1 MELRV
6 LRYFLMVAREENITK
21 AANLLHVTQ
30 PTLSRQ
36 MMQLEDELGVKLFS
50 RGKYHIVLTDD
61 GMLLKR
67 RAQEII
73 DLADKTA
80 REFSRDEE
88 PLNGEI
94 AVGCGETRNMT
105 FLSRKM
111 ADFRQMHPLVHFS
124 VYSAIADD
132 IKERIESGI
141 VDIGLF
147 MEPVDIGR
155 YEFIRLPTKERWG
168 VLVHANSPLAQ
179 KAYVTAGDL
188 AGVPLLIGQR
198 ALVQNELANW
208 FGDVYEKVEIAAT
221 YNLILNAANMVK
233 NGLGAAMC
241 FSLDICYD
249 DLKFIP
255 LFPTLETGAVLA
267 WKKNQIF
274 SKSAGAFIDFIKN
287 AQQ

>member
-6 LRYFLMVAREENITK
+6 LKYFLMVAREENITK

-36 MMQLEDELGVKLFS
+36 MMQLEEELGVKLFS

-73 DLADKTA
+73 DLVDKTA
-80 REFSRDEE
+80 QEFSRDEE

-111 ADFRQMHPLVHFS
+111 ADFRQIHPMVHFS

-132 IKERIESGI
+132 IKERIEKGI

-155 YEFIRLPTKERWG
+155 YEFIRLPVKERWG
-168 VLVHANSPLAQ
+168 VLVRGDSPLAG
-179 KAYVTAGDL
+179 KDRVTAQDL
-188 AGVPLLIGQR
+188 KNVPLLIGQR

-208 FGDVYEKVEIAAT
+208 FGDIYEKVEIAST
-221 YNLILNAANMVK
+221 FNLILNAANMVK

-241 FSLDICYD
+241 FSLDIFYD
-249 DLKFIP
+249 NLKFIP
-255 LFPTLETGAVLA
+255 LFPELETGSVVA

-274 SKSAGAFIDFIKN
+274 SKAAAAFIDYIRN
-287 AQQ
+287 TM

>member
-6 LRYFLMVAREENITK
+6 LKYFLMVAREENITK

-36 MMQLEDELGVKLFS
+36 MMQLEEELGVKLFS

-73 DLADKTA
+73 DLVDKTA
-80 REFSRDEE
+80 QEFSRDEE

-111 ADFRQMHPLVHFS
+111 ADFRQIHPMVHFS

-132 IKERIESGI
+132 IKERIEKGI
-141 VDIGLF
+141 VDVGLF

-155 YEFIRLPTKERWG
+155 YEFIRLPVKERWG
-168 VLVHANSPLAQ
+168 VLVRGDSPLAG
-179 KAYVTAGDL
+179 KDRVTAQDL
-188 AGVPLLIGQR
+188 KNVPLLIGQR

-208 FGDVYEKVEIAAT
+208 FGDIYEKVEIAST
-221 YNLILNAANMVK
+221 FNLILNAANMVK

-241 FSLDICYD
+241 FSLDISYD
-249 DLKFIP
+249 NLKFSP
-255 LFPTLETGAVLA
+255 LFPELETGSVVA

-274 SKSAGAFIDFIKN
+274 SKAAAAFIDYIRN
-287 AQQ
+287 TM